1 MMPCLETKIF
11 FRFLHKRAT
20 EDLQLRLILVRPEF
34 TVFSEV
40 ETVTRI
46 SDVDIVLICLQFICS
61 IVFKITDW
69 S

>member
-1 MMPCLETKIF
+1 MMQCLEAKIF
-11 FRFLHKRAT
+11 FHFLHKRAT
-20 EDLQLRLILVRPEF
+20 EDLQLRLTLVRPEF

-61 IVFKITDW
+61 IVFKITGW